1 MREKFK
7 RQLEENKTVTEE
19 SIANYS
25 KNKTYHNGDEMKVGD
40 KPLFGMI
47 LDIDEN
53 DNRSLTMVMLCEEQ
67 LYLYEPDERHV
78 IADTYLPIIKL
89 K

>member
-7 RQLEENKTVTEE
+7 QQLEENKTVTEE

-40 KPLFGMI
+40 KPLFGM
-47 LDIDEN
+47 LLHIDGE
-53 DNRSLTMVMLCEEQ
+53 DKQLELIMLNESQ
-67 LYLYEPDERHV
+67 IDLYESDDRYA
-78 IADTYLPIIKL
+78 ITDTRIPLIKL

>member
-7 RQLEENKTVTEE
+7 QQLEENKMVTEE
-19 SIANYS
+19 SITNYS

-40 KPLFGMI
+40 KPLFGMLLHVDGEDKQLELI
-47 LDIDEN
+47 MLNENQID
-53 DNRSLTMVMLCEEQ
+53 
-67 LYLYEPDERHV
+67 LYETDDRYAIPDTRMP
-78 IADTYLPIIKL
+78 LIKL

>member
-7 RQLEENKTVTEE
+7 QQLEENKTVTEE

-40 KPLFGMI
+40 KPLFGMLLHVDGEDKQLELI
-47 LDIDEN
+47 MLNENQID
-53 DNRSLTMVMLCEEQ
+53 
-67 LYLYEPDERHV
+67 LYEIDDRYA
-78 IADTYLPIIKL
+78 ITDTRIPLIKL